1 MPNPPGDNFTHFTTL
16 ITALVAVAGF
26 LFGVF
31 QYQKQQSLN
40 RMSAAESRDREFLRP
55 LWERQVAIYF
65 DASEAAAT
73 IATTSDSEE
82 RRKAEA
88 KFWMLYWGPLVMVE
102 SPDVSGAMKNFGK
115 CLRGEGEGDLRDL
128 SLKLASAF
136 QASLTEGAN
145 LRLVEFSKGK
155 IDYRK

>member
-1 MPNPPGDNFTHFTTL
+1 MPNPPADNFTQFATL

-26 LFGVF
+26 LFGVY
-31 QYQKQQSLN
+31 QYQKQQGLN
-40 RMSAAESRDREFLRP
+40 RMSATESRDREFLRP
-55 LWERQVAIYF
+55 LWEKQVALYF

-73 IATTSDSEE
+73 IATTSDPEE

-88 KFWMLYWGPLVMVE
+88 RFWTLYWGPLVMVE
-102 SPDVSGAMKNFGK
+102 SPEVSGAMKKFGN
-115 CLRGEGEGDLRDL
+115 CLRGEGDGDLRDL
-128 SLKLASAF
+128 SLSLASAF
-136 QASLTEGAN
+136 QSSLTEGAN